1 MYRVKLLMGI
11 TAVGVLALCAGV
23 ALAAPYGSTT
33 PEGVETPAAQAA
45 PTRAVH
51 HTVRGEVTAVEP
63 GANPPTLVVK
73 AMRGKQ
79 ELTVGVDITDRTVI
93 HQGKAKKTLAD
104 IKVGDR
110 VWMKYERTKQT
121 EVAEEIHILKP
132 APMAATH

>member
-11 TAVGVLALCAGV
+11 PAVGVLTLCAGV

-33 PEGVETPAAQAA
+33 SEGSQTPAVQAA
-45 PTRAVH
+45 PTREVH

-79 ELTVGVDITDRTVI
+79 ELTVGVDITGKTVI
-93 HQGKAKKTLAD
+93 RQGKAKKTLAD

-110 VWMKYERTKQT
+110 VWMKYERTKETQL
-121 EVAEEIHILKP
+121 ADEIQILKP
-132 APMAATH
+132 APMAATR

>member
-1 MYRVKLLMGI
+1 MYSVKLLMGLP
-11 TAVGVLALCAGV
+11 AVVILALCAGV
-23 ALAAPYGSTT
+23 ALAAPYGSTN
-33 PEGVETPAAQAA
+33 PEGGQAPAAKTA
-45 PTRAVH
+45 PSRPVH

-79 ELTVGVDITDRTVI
+79 ELTVGVDITDKTVI
-93 HQGKAKKTLAD
+93 RQGKAKKTLAD

-110 VWMKYERTKQT
+110 VWMKYEQTKET

-132 APMAATH
+132 AHMAATQ

>member
-1 MYRVKLLMGI
+1 MRGVKLSMAIL
-11 TAVGVLALCAGV
+11 TAGALAFGAGV

-33 PEGVETPAAQAA
+33 SEGSQTPAAQAA
-45 PTRAVH
+45 PTRPVH

-110 VWMKYERTKQT
+110 VWMKYEQTKQT